1 METAKELVDN
11 YIIENGFYCI
21 EEHYN
26 NTNNWKNRFNDA
38 LQNLSTHK
46 RNEWEKYYEQILDD
60 SNAFHFIMYRNQTRY
75 RQHNYEKTAY
85 KVSMS
90 ENRYSYDYFKT
101 LANDYFGIGDTE
113 LIYKDMLDV

>member
-46 RNEWEKYYEQILDD
+46 RNEWEKY
-60 SNAFHFIMYRNQTRY
+60 
-75 RQHNYEKTAY
+75 
-85 KVSMS
+85 
-90 ENRYSYDYFKT
+90 DYFKT